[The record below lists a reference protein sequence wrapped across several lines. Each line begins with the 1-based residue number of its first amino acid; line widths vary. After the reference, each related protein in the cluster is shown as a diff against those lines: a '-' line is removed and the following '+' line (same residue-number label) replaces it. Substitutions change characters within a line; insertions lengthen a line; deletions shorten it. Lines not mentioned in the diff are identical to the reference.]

1 MRALIALFAIAL
13 FALPVAGHELA
24 VYTVVVNSEGAYP
37 TDVPK
42 DSLKEGDAIWF
53 WMKDSTEGASL
64 IVELEKGGTS
74 YPSPELTYSCELD
87 ENGEKV
93 NEDCQNRFEF
103 IFNQYKA
110 AGMWDVT
117 YHIYMNGTIN
127 STIEGSVYI
136 NADSHNDD
144 HSSFSHYIRPV
155 AGIAAVF
162 SLLAMV
168 MLLMTPSQEQHE
180 EE

>member
-42 DSLKEGDAIWF
+42 DSLKEGDSIWF
-53 WMKDSTEGASL
+53 WMKDSTEGTS
-64 IVELEKGGTS
+64 IVVELEKGGTS
-74 YPSPELTYSCELD
+74 YLSPELTYSCELD

-93 NEDCQNRFEF
+93 NEECQNRFEF
-103 IFNQYKA
+103 VFNQYKA
-110 AGMWDVT
+110 AGAWDVT
-117 YHIYMNGTIN
+117 YHLYTNGTID
-127 STIEGSVYI
+127 STIEGSLYI
-136 NADSHNDD
+136 NADSNDD
-144 HSSFSHYIRPV
+144 AKSTLSDYIRPV

-168 MLLMTPSQEQHE
+168 MLLMTPSQERQE

>member
-87 ENGEKV
+87 DNGDKV

-117 YHIYMNGTIN
+117 YHLYMNGTIE
-127 STIEGSVYI
+127 STIEGSLYI
-136 NADSHNDD
+136 DADLHEED
-144 HSSFSHYIRPV
+144 HTSFSHYIRPL
-155 AGIAAVF
+155 AGIAALF
-162 SLLAMV
+162 SFLAMV
-168 MLLMTPSQEQHE
+168 MLVMTPSQVQKE